1 MLKRKRSV
9 KLRSDL
15 GIFLLYEEGVMPPAS
30 DRQVPN
36 TCCRHGCPENEG
48 YVCYRPREP
57 ELKITGK
64 SG

>member
-1 MLKRKRSV
+1 
-9 KLRSDL
+9 
-15 GIFLLYEEGVMPPAS
+15 MPPAS

-36 TCCRHGCPENEG
+36 TCCRYGCPENEG